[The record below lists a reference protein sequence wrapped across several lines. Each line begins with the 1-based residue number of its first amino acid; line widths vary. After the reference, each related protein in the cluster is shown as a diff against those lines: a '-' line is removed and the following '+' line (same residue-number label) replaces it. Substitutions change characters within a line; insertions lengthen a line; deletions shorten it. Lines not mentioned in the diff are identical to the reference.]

1 MCILYTLVRACGW
14 FLVVRPGEFRTPAE
28 FGLKLCTRD
37 DVEFAAIDRLV
48 ATAARLAMLGNCL
61 RTLEITQITCNLTCV
76 CVLHYGSGANRCSVR
91 LRFNLH
97 IRTLCTLN

>member
-1 MCILYTLVRACGW
+1 MCARLRTEGGGDDVYIVYTLVRACGW

-37 DVEFAAIDRLV
+37 DVEFAAIDMLV

-76 CVLHYGSGANRCSVR
+76 CVPLR
-91 LRFNLH
+91 LRCKPL
-97 IRTLCTLN
+97 